1 MTKNTQFQSYN
12 TYPAS
17 NSNTNFAFSAT
28 TTLSSWNSYL
38 STATQI
44 IEDVSNG
51 TVKSSFQSLDGTAV
65 TINTSGGAL
74 TLSGGSVAGNIVT
87 FKSLEATNISG
98 SQKTSIN
105 GAISFNAINN
115 EVSGTYTNI
124 FYQYGLTGTT
134 PSSYKFIGEVTDS
147 GSLLRGSISNLEFT
161 TFNPTPNVTTTS
173 TYTLANAIVGR
184 DYVNN
189 TYLLSTS
196 TLVSGVS
203 ATGKNQYG
211 TVVYQSNYDV
221 SSPVSANVRNIFET
235 FMSGDDTIILSG
247 SGARLGTAGQ
257 GGNDTIIGDAGDNF
271 FNNKVEASKY
281 IFTGLGNDTL
291 DGGAGYDVVYFGSN
305 KLTGTYQFSKYDS
318 KANSFI
324 VTDNSSTDNTG
335 VDTLIGIEELQFG
348 DKTFTSTELKL
359 LFANS
364 NITNPNAGIFK
375 YGSSSVEWLNGTTG
389 DDTLYGNGGND
400 AFTAY
405 AGNDILDGGDGV
417 DTASFAYPYA
427 NYKFWL
433 TSASQ
438 RYSITVQNALEG
450 VDTLNNIEYLKFSD
464 RTVTFESLYASLPKV
479 YKGPADSDLVYVFK
493 SEKTGPAVNPAS
505 YSYYYTSN
513 PEEAAYISAQAN
525 WPWIQKAST
534 FEAAHSNPSLGTP
547 VFKFWSDKLQAPYFT
562 ISTAERDQIISWSL
576 TKKNG
581 YDWQYAGEGFKVYT
595 SSTPTDAMGKN
606 AIPVYCVW
614 MDDTDFNP
622 SNGLSGGLL
631 FTADKVEYDGLVKLV
646 GVTGV
651 GAVFYGEVPGN

>member
-1 MTKNTQFQSYN
+1 MTKQTQFQSYN
-12 TYPAS
+12 SYPAS
-17 NSNTNFAFSAT
+17 NSNTNVASTTT
-28 TTLSSWNSYL
+28 TTLSGWNSNL
-38 STATQI
+38 RIATQI

-51 TVKSSFQSLDGTAV
+51 TLKSTFQSVDGTAV

-74 TLSGGSVAGNIVT
+74 TLSEGSVVGNVVT
-87 FKSLEATNISG
+87 FKSLEATNLSG
-98 SQKTSIN
+98 SQKIAIK
-105 GAISFNAINN
+105 GAISINANTN
-115 EVSGTYTNI
+115 EVSGTYTSI
-124 FYQYGLTGTT
+124 LFQGGLTGAT
-134 PSSYKFIGEVTDS
+134 PYSYKFNGEITES
-147 GSLLRGSISNLEFT
+147 GGTARGLISNLEIT
-161 TFNPTPNVTTTS
+161 TFNSTANVTTTS
-173 TYTLANAIVGR
+173 TYNLTNALVGW
-184 DYVNN
+184 DYVND
-189 TYLLSTS
+189 TFLLANS
-196 TLVSGVS
+196 TLVSGLS
-203 ATGKNQYG
+203 ATGKNQSG
-211 TVVYQSNYDV
+211 AVVYQSNYELF
-221 SSPVSANVRNIFET
+221 SPVSANVISIYVPL
-235 FMSGDDTIILSG
+235 MSGDDTINLSG
-247 SGARLGTAGQ
+247 NGARFSTAGQ
-257 GGNDTIIGDAGDNF
+257 GGNDIIIGDAGDNF
-271 FNNKVEASKY
+271 FNNKVEVAKN
-281 IFTGLGNDTL
+281 IFSGLGNDTL

-318 KANSFI
+318 KAFSFI
-324 VTDNSSTDNTG
+324 VTDNATTDNTG
-335 VDTLIGIEELQFG
+335 VDSLIGIEEIQFG
-348 DKTFTSTELKL
+348 NKTFTSTELKL
-359 LFANS
+359 LLANS

-389 DDTLYGNGGND
+389 EDTLYGNGGND

-505 YSYYYTSN
+505 YSFYYTSDAN
-513 PEEAAYISAQAN
+513 EATYINAQAN
-525 WPWIQKAST
+525 WPWVQKAST

-562 ISTAERDQIISWSL
+562 ISTAERDQIIDWSL

-651 GAVFYGEVPGN
+651 GTVFYGEVPGN